1 MPGKSIARGS
11 FNGRKEMPM
20 RGMQVAVLG
29 VGLALAGFGVY
40 MAQSYVNQTQDA
52 IAAAQARQAI
62 QPRIETVEILVAARA
77 LRYGEPI
84 READV
89 RAVAWPRGAQPE
101 GVFTEI
107 SALMPD
113 PTRPRIALRAM
124 EANEPVLEVKVSRP
138 GQPAGIAAQL
148 SPGMRAFT
156 IRVDSN
162 SGISG
167 NLRPSD
173 LVDIYWTGRSDDQG
187 EVTRLLS
194 SAVRIIALDENAD
207 QDRAFSGTPRS
218 VTIEAAP
225 ELVATMAQGQSTGR
239 LSLSVVGIDDTT
251 FLDTFQIDRRNIL
264 GVEAPR
270 VEAAAQS
277 CTVRTRR
284 GSDVVLIEIPCTN

>member
-1 MPGKSIARGS
+1 
-11 FNGRKEMPM
+11 M
-20 RGMQVAVLG
+20 RGMQLAVLG
-29 VGLALAGFGVY
+29 IGLALAGFGVF
-40 MAQSYVNQTQDA
+40 MAQSYVSQTQDA
-52 IAAAQARQAI
+52 IAAVNARQAS
-62 QPRIETVEILVAARA
+62 QPQMETTDIYVAARN

-89 RAVAWPRGAQPE
+89 RAVAWPRHALPQGA
-101 GVFTEI
+101 FSDLAT
-107 SALMPD
+107 LMPD
-113 PTRPRIALRAM
+113 ATRPRIALRAM

-148 SPGMRAFT
+148 SHGMRAFT

-167 NLRPSD
+167 ALRPSD
-173 LVDIYWTGRSDDQG
+173 LVDIYWTGRGEQG

-194 SAVRIIALDENAD
+194 SGVRIIALDENAD
-207 QDRAFSGTPRS
+207 QDRTFSGTPRS
-218 VTIEAAP
+218 ITIEAAP

-239 LSLSVVGIDDTT
+239 LSLSVVGLDDTT
-251 FLDTFQIDRRNIL
+251 ALGIFQVDRRNIL

-270 VEAAAQS
+270 AETVAER

-284 GSDVVLIEIPCTN
+284 GSEVVMIEIPCTN

>member
-1 MPGKSIARGS
+1 
-11 FNGRKEMPM
+11 M

-40 MAQSYVNQTQDA
+40 MAQSYVNQTQAA
-52 IAAAQARQAI
+52 IAAVQSRQAA
-62 QPRIETVEILVAARA
+62 QPNIETVEVLVAARA

-84 READV
+84 GQADV
-89 RAVAWPRGAQPE
+89 RAVAWPRNALPT
-101 GVFTEI
+101 GVFTDM
-107 SALMPD
+107 ATLMPD
-113 PTRPRIALRAM
+113 PQRPRIALRAM
-124 EANEPVLEVKVSRP
+124 EPNEPVLEVKVSRP

-167 NLRPSD
+167 SMRPSD
-173 LVDIYWTGRSDDQG
+173 LVDIYWTGRGSDQG
-187 EVTRLLS
+187 EVTRLIS
-194 SAVRIIALDENAD
+194 SGVRIIALDENAD
-207 QDRAFSGTPRS
+207 QDRTFSGTPRS

-239 LSLSVVGIDDTT
+239 LSLSVVGLDDTT
-251 FLDTFQIDRRNIL
+251 PINAFQIDRRDIL
-264 GVEAPR
+264 GVEAPI
-270 VEAAAQS
+270 AAAPVER

-284 GSDVVLIEIPCTN
+284 GSEVVMIEIPCTN